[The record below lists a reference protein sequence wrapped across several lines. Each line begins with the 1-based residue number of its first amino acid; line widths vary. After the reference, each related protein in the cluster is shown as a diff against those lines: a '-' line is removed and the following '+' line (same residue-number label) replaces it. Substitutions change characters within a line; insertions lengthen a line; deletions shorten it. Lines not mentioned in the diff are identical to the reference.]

1 MKIVDQESVNI
12 FIHHL
17 PDLFVVS
24 LIIVLSSHDKNAQ
37 LQYLT
42 FFYLIKMPLPAIIFM
57 MIDMKARSSKI
68 YFERAGNNSL
78 HTLQTLVCYRITFY
92 TI

>member
-1 MKIVDQESVNI
+1 MKIVDQESVNT

-42 FFYLIKMPLPAIIFM
+42 FFYLIKMPLPAITFM
-57 MIDMKARSSKI
+57 MITELILK
-68 YFERAGNNSL
+68 GCPVVQSL
-78 HTLQTLVCYRITFY
+78 I
-92 TI
+92 